1 MGYIIGDSGIGINTW
16 AKLRGAVIQNTAP
29 TRFDGNEVYPD
40 TGIAFKT
47 EQGNGLLVRGLNSSL
62 GIADLTMRIDG
73 TDFYLAAQNFDDRY
87 HATLIGEDVEND
99 SAEVYTITSD
109 AFVPPNYQTLSPT
122 PTTYTIVDI
131 GLFDPIT

>member
-1 MGYIIGDSGIGINTW
+1 MGYVIGDNVIGVNTW
-16 AKLRGAVIQNTAP
+16 ARLRGAVIQNTNP
-29 TRFDGNEVYPD
+29 SRYDGNVVYWD
-40 TGIAFKT
+40 YINAFKT
-47 EQGNGLLVRGLNSSL
+47 KEGNGLLKTGLTSIL
-62 GIADLTMRIDG
+62 TVADLTMRIDA

-109 AFVPPNYQTLSPT
+109 AFVPPDYQALSPL
-122 PTTYTIVDI
+122 TTYTIVDI

>member
-1 MGYIIGDSGIGINTW
+1 MGYVIGDSGIGVNTW
-16 AKLRGAVIQNTAP
+16 AKLRGAVIQNTPPA
-29 TRFDGNEVYPD
+29 RYDGNEVYPD

-47 EQGNGLLVRGLNSSL
+47 EEGNGLLKRGLTEIL
-62 GIADLTMRIDG
+62 TIADLTMRIDD
-73 TDFYLAAQNFDDRY
+73 TDFYLAAINFDNGY
-87 HATLIGEDVEND
+87 HSELTGQDVEND

-109 AFVPPNYQTLSPT
+109 AFVPPDYQSLSPT

>member
-1 MGYIIGDSGIGINTW
+1 MALVIGDNAVGINTW
-16 AKLRGAVIQNTAP
+16 AKLRGAVIQNTIP
-29 TRFDGNEVYPD
+29 SRYDGNEVYPD
-40 TGIAFKT
+40 SILAFKT
-47 EQGNGLLVRGLNSSL
+47 QDGNGLLKRGLTSVL
-62 GIADLTMRIDG
+62 TVADLTMRIDA

-122 PTTYTIVDI
+122 PSTYTIADI

>member
-16 AKLRGAVIQNTAP
+16 AKLRGAVIQNNAP
-29 TRFDGNEVYPD
+29 SRFDGNEIYPD
-40 TGIAFKT
+40 TGIAFKA
-47 EQGNGLLVRGLNSSL
+47 EQGNGLLVRGLTSSL
-62 GIADLTMRIDG
+62 TIADLTMRIDD
-73 TDFYLAAQNFDDRY
+73 TDFYLAAINFDDRY

-109 AFVPPNYQTLSPT
+109 AFVPPDYQALSPT
-122 PTTYTIVDI
+122 PSTYTIVDI

>member
-1 MGYIIGDSGIGINTW
+1 MGFIIGDSPFSTW
-16 AKLRGAVIQNTAP
+16 GSLRGAVIQNSGP
-29 TRFDGNEVYPD
+29 SRNSHNEVYPD

-47 EQGNGLLVRGLNSSL
+47 EEGNGLLKRGVDSAFF
-62 GIADLTMRIDG
+62 IADLTMRIDG
-73 TDFYLAAQNFDDRY
+73 TDFYLAAKNFDNRY
-87 HATLIGEDVEND
+87 EAILIGEDVENG

-109 AFVPPNYQTLSPT
+109 AFVPPGYEPLSPT

>member
-1 MGYIIGDSGIGINTW
+1 MAYVIGDNAIGINTW
-16 AKLRGAVIQNTAP
+16 AKLRGAVIQNTP
-29 TRFDGNEVYPD
+29 PSRYDGNEVYPD

-47 EQGNGLLVRGLNSSL
+47 EEGNGLLVRGLTSSL
-62 GIADLTMRIDG
+62 AIADLTMRIDD
-73 TDFYLAAQNFDDRY
+73 TDFYLAAINFDDRY

-109 AFVPPNYQTLSPT
+109 AFVPPNYQALSPT
-122 PTTYTIVDI
+122 PSTYTIVDI

>member
-16 AKLRGAVIQNTAP
+16 AKLRGAVIQNTP
-29 TRFDGNEVYPD
+29 PSRYDGNEVYQD

-47 EQGNGLLVRGLNSSL
+47 EEGNGLLVRGLTSFLS
-62 GIADLTMRIDG
+62 IADLTMRIDD

-109 AFVPPNYQTLSPT
+109 AFVPPGYQTLT
-122 PTTYTIVDI
+122 PMPSTYTIVDI

>member
-1 MGYIIGDSGIGINTW
+1 MGYVIGDNVIGINTW

-47 EQGNGLLVRGLNSSL
+47 EQGNGLLKRGLTSVL
-62 GIADLTMRIDG
+62 TVADLTMRIDA

>member
-1 MGYIIGDSGIGINTW
+1 MGYIIGDNVIGVNTW
-16 AKLRGAVIQNTAP
+16 AKLRGAVIQNSIP
-29 TRFDGNEVYPD
+29 SRYDGNEVYPD
-40 TGIAFKT
+40 SILAFKT
-47 EQGNGLLVRGLNSSL
+47 EDSNGLLKRGLTSVL
-62 GIADLTMRIDG
+62 TVADLTMRIDA

-87 HATLIGEDVEND
+87 HATLIGEDVTND
-99 SAEVYTITSD
+99 SAEAYTITSD